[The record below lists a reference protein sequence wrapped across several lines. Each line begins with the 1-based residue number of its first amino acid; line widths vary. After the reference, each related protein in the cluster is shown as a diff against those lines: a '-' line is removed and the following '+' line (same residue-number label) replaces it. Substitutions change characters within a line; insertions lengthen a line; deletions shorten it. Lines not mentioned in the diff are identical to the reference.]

1 MQEFLLQP
9 RGATS
14 EIRIVR
20 GASLRPEFRKGEL
33 GEFSRAAQVF
43 GVMFVVNG
51 QLFAGMNAVAR
62 IGGDFQPDLG
72 GARVFAAALG
82 HQRQLAARHR
92 AEFGGQPNLQSLRA
106 RGVRAIVLPA
116 ALEKSR

>member
-1 MQEFLLQP
+1 MLQTCKTVQEFLLQP

-72 GARVFAAALG
+72 GARMFAAALG
-82 HQRQLAARHR
+82 HQRQLAARLG
-92 AEFGGQPNLQSLRA
+92 AEFHGESNRQSL
-106 RGVRAIVLPA
+106 
-116 ALEKSR
+116 